1 MELPALVKLYEQC
14 AAGTFGAT
22 ARNEVYWDWLMSRHA
37 FERAYVAILGDHHL
51 ELPELLTAVA
61 GCVFVSGNRIVELLS
76 RPGATPAIGLALLAR
91 VCSDAVERSQYDVRF
106 DGPPQHPLHQIF
118 RAAGGEYHSS
128 EEHDGEVS
136 MARLFNPLQT
146 LRDMS
151 AELLLRSRAAGLAP
165 QVLGLEVFNF
175 DADLRRATHED
186 ARPYRLIVTNR
197 KVRVIP
203 GNRGRNYLA
212 LRRRDLT
219 PLLLG
224 HWKLDDA
231 IAAGRIRA
239 STQRA
244 HQVAAVLFPQL
255 PWHRPPLDDLVA

>member
-1 MELPALVKLYEQC
+1 
-14 AAGTFGAT
+14 
-22 ARNEVYWDWLMSRHA
+22 
-37 FERAYVAILGDHHL
+37 
-51 ELPELLTAVA
+51 
-61 GCVFVSGNRIVELLS
+61 
-76 RPGATPAIGLALLAR
+76 
-91 VCSDAVERSQYDVRF
+91 
-106 DGPPQHPLHQIF
+106 
-118 RAAGGEYHSS
+118 
-128 EEHDGEVS
+128 VS